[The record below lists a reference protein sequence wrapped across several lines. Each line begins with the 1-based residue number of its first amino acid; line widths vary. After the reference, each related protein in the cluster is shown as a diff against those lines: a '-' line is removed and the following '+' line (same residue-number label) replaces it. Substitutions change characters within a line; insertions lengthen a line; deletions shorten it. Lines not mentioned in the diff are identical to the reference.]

1 MTAAGLLGGEAGS
14 QTGRGNINFSM
25 FLSARLLFVWSKLQ
39 KKKNS
44 GTECPTLFFLVCL
57 FIFQCRDALTTFDH
71 VYQM

>member
-14 QTGRGNINFSM
+14 QTGRGNINFSV

-39 KKKNS
+39 KKTAAPNVQS
-44 GTECPTLFFLVCL
+44 CFSLFVF
-57 FIFQCRDALTTFDH
+57 FFFQCRDALTTFDH